1 MKALLLC
8 LSTAV
13 AASPLGL
20 CLLTTIAASP
30 LRAEPRHAIAMHG
43 EPRYQPGF
51 PHFDYA
57 WPDAPKRGALRL
69 SSIGTFD
76 SLNPFIIRGIAAQGL
91 RGYVFESLLE
101 RSGDEPFSLYGLL
114 AETIEVPEDRG
125 SITFTLDAEAKFSDG
140 KPVTVADV
148 MFSHAVLRDHGR
160 PNHRTYYSKVTS
172 VEPVGERGIRFVFK
186 PDGDREM
193 ALIMGLMPILP
204 SHIYKDETFEATSM
218 AVPIGSGPY
227 VIDRIDAGSAI
238 TYRRD
243 NDYWARDR
251 SVMRG
256 RFNFDSVRFE
266 YFRDL
271 TAAFEAF
278 KTGAIDMQGESDPSR
293 WATAYDFPALADGR
307 IVRSEFATALPAGL
321 AALVFNTRRKP
332 FEDIRVRRALITL
345 FDFAVINTSLYHG
358 LYARTESAFERS
370 ELSSSGRPADAHERR
385 LLAPF
390 IDRVKPEILAGT
402 YRQPISDGSGHD
414 RASLR
419 AALRL
424 LKDAGYTVKQSV
436 LVETA
441 TGKPFAFEILAQ
453 TREQERL
460 FLSFADGL
468 KRAGITVSIRQ
479 VDSAQYQDR
488 LTHFDF
494 DMIQYNWPSS
504 LSPGNEQTFRWGTA
518 EASKDGSFN
527 FAGVREPAVDAMIA
541 ALLAAKDKDEFQ
553 SSVRALDRVLMSGDY
568 VIPLFHLKNVWVAHS
583 AKLKRP
589 EKGPLSGYQLDT
601 WWMGE

>member
-8 LSTAV
+8 LLAAV
-13 AASPLGL
+13 
-20 CLLTTIAASP
+20 AASP

-69 SSIGTFD
+69 SSLGTFD

-125 SITFTLDAEAKFSDG
+125 SITFTLDPEAKFSDG

-148 MFSHAVLRDHGR
+148 MFSHAILRDHGR

-193 ALIMGLMPILP
+193 PLIMGLMPILP
-204 SHIYKDETFEATSM
+204 SHIYKDETFEETSM

-227 VIDRIDAGSAI
+227 VIDKIDAGSAI

-332 FEDIRVRRALITL
+332 FEDIRVRQALITL

-390 IDRVKPEILAGT
+390 IDRVKPEILAGS

-468 KRAGITVSIRQ
+468 KRAGIAVSIRQ

-527 FAGVREPAVDAMIA
+527 FAGVHEPAVDAMIA
-541 ALLAAKDKDEFQ
+541 ALLAAKDKGEFQ

-568 VIPLFHLKNVWVAHS
+568 VIPLFHLKNIWVAHS